1 MPEEKSICPPFIR
14 HGEKSRTVMLDVLLA
29 LLPALIWSIYIFGAR
44 AAVLCA
50 VGIAFAVAAE
60 FCCDL
65 IARQRRSV
73 VDFSAAVTGLLIA
86 FGLPVTAPLW
96 MPALLSVFAIVFV
109 KKLCGGIGRN
119 MFNPAAAALCLA
131 HTVFPETMEKFTR
144 PFAYFS
150 SYILKPTEASIA
162 TARVNTALDKLADGS
177 VDIPNLWNEFYGI
190 SAGKL
195 GEISVL
201 MLLLG
206 YLYLAFRKNIKP
218 LPPLLYVA
226 TVFIVTFFFANG
238 DSEPIYFALMH
249 IFTGSVFLSAIFM
262 CSDYTTTPYTKIG
275 GAVFAVGSA
284 LLTVLLRYFGDYG
297 ASAYFA
303 ILLMNALTPVIE
315 KYTLTMPFGRAGMAI
330 KKKHRKGGA
339 RG

>member
-1 MPEEKSICPPFIR
+1 MRSC
-14 HGEKSRTVMLDVLLA
+14 
-29 LLPALIWSIYIFGAR
+29 PALIWSIYIFGAR

-162 TARVNTALDKLADGS
+162 TARVNTALDKLADGRPWTS
-177 VDIPNLWNEFYGI
+177 RTSGTSFTAFPRASWAK
-190 SAGKL
+190 SA
-195 GEISVL
+195 
-201 MLLLG
+201 
-206 YLYLAFRKNIKP
+206 
-218 LPPLLYVA
+218 
-226 TVFIVTFFFANG
+226 
-238 DSEPIYFALMH
+238 
-249 IFTGSVFLSAIFM
+249 
-262 CSDYTTTPYTKIG
+262 C
-275 GAVFAVGSA
+275 
-284 LLTVLLRYFGDYG
+284 
-297 ASAYFA
+297 
-303 ILLMNALTPVIE
+303 
-315 KYTLTMPFGRAGMAI
+315 
-330 KKKHRKGGA
+330 
-339 RG
+339 

>member
-1 MPEEKSICPPFIR
+1 M
-14 HGEKSRTVMLDVLLA
+14 
-29 LLPALIWSIYIFGAR
+29 
-44 AAVLCA
+44 
-50 VGIAFAVAAE
+50 
-60 FCCDL
+60 
-65 IARQRRSV
+65 
-73 VDFSAAVTGLLIA
+73 TGLLIA

-262 CSDYTTTPYTKIG
+262 CSDYTTTPYTKLG

-315 KYTLTMPFGRAGMAI
+315 KYTLTMPFGRAGMAV

>member
-1 MPEEKSICPPFIR
+1 
-14 HGEKSRTVMLDVLLA
+14 
-29 LLPALIWSIYIFGAR
+29 
-44 AAVLCA
+44 
-50 VGIAFAVAAE
+50 
-60 FCCDL
+60 
-65 IARQRRSV
+65 
-73 VDFSAAVTGLLIA
+73 
-86 FGLPVTAPLW
+86 

-144 PFAYFS
+144 RSPTSARTS
-150 SYILKPTEASIA
+150 SSRPRLPSRP
-162 TARVNTALDKLADGS
+162 ARVNTALDKLADGS

-262 CSDYTTTPYTKIG
+262 CSDYTTTPYTKLG

-284 LLTVLLRYFGDYG
+284 LLTVLLRYLATTG

>member
-1 MPEEKSICPPFIR
+1 MP
-14 HGEKSRTVMLDVLLA
+14 GVA
-29 LLPALIWSIYIFGAR
+29 
-44 AAVLCA
+44 LCA
-50 VGIAFAVAAE
+50 ALAVPAW
-60 FCCDL
+60 FL
-65 IARQRRSV
+65 GKLVPVIG
-73 VDFSAAVTGLLIA
+73 SA
-86 FGLPVTAPLW
+86 
-96 MPALLSVFAIVFV
+96 VFAIVFV

-206 YLYLAFRKNIKP
+206 YLYLVFRKNIKP

-262 CSDYTTTPYTKIG
+262 CSDYTTTPYTKLG

-315 KYTLTMPFGRAGMAI
+315 KYTLTMPFGRAGMAV
-330 KKKHRKGGA
+330 KKKTGKGGA

>member
-1 MPEEKSICPPFIR
+1 M
-14 HGEKSRTVMLDVLLA
+14 
-29 LLPALIWSIYIFGAR
+29 
-44 AAVLCA
+44 
-50 VGIAFAVAAE
+50 
-60 FCCDL
+60 
-65 IARQRRSV
+65 
-73 VDFSAAVTGLLIA
+73 
-86 FGLPVTAPLW
+86 
-96 MPALLSVFAIVFV
+96 
-109 KKLCGGIGRN
+109 
-119 MFNPAAAALCLA
+119 
-131 HTVFPETMEKFTR
+131 
-144 PFAYFS
+144 
-150 SYILKPTEASIA
+150 
-162 TARVNTALDKLADGS
+162 NTALDKLADGS

-262 CSDYTTTPYTKIG
+262 CSDYTTTPYTKLG

-315 KYTLTMPFGRAGMAI
+315 KYTLTMPFGRAGMAV